1 MLSVAPRDI
10 ALPEHADPVQWSQVA
25 QPGGLRQV
33 RSARP
38 GHAANR
44 DPDVWDPSR
53 AAFRRTV
60 SGTPDRGMPVFP
72 IRRAEW
78 LAPQVRRLVVQAPRV
93 AKHHRPGHFVI
104 VRVRNG
110 GERIPLTIA
119 DSNPEAGL
127 ITLVVQVVGVTTE
140 LLGDLEVGEAILD
153 VAGPLGKP
161 TEIEKL
167 GHVVLVGGGVGTAVI
182 HPQAPALKEVGNT
195 VDAVIGGRTREY
207 VIYEEELGRYC
218 DHVYPCT
225 DDGSYGYN
233 GFVTGK
239 LEELL
244 DAESPKVDAVLT
256 AGPVPMM
263 KAVAGLTEP
272 YGVRTIASLNPIMVD
287 GTGMCGGCRV
297 TVGGEMKFACCDGPE
312 FDAHQVDFD
321 RLTDRLTIYR
331 AQERS
336 AWDRI
341 HDHPDCKLEEKR

>member
-1 MLSVAPRDI
+1 
-10 ALPEHADPVQWSQVA
+10 
-25 QPGGLRQV
+25 
-33 RSARP
+33 
-38 GHAANR
+38 
-44 DPDVWDPSR
+44 
-53 AAFRRTV
+53 
-60 SGTPDRGMPVFP
+60 MPVFS

-78 LAPQVRRLVVQAPRV
+78 LAPQVRRLVVEAPRV
-93 AKHHRPGHFVI
+93 AKHHRAGHFVI
-104 VRVRNG
+104 VRVREG

-119 DSNPEAGL
+119 DSDTEDGL
-127 ITLVVQVVGVTTE
+127 ITLVVQAVGLTTE
-140 LLGDLEVGEAILD
+140 LLCGLEAGDAILD

-182 HPQAPALKEVGNT
+182 HPQAAALKKVGNT

-207 VIYEEELGRYC
+207 VIYEEELGRHC

-244 DAESPKVDAVLT
+244 DAESPKVNAVLT

-263 KAVAGLTEP
+263 KAIARLTEP
-272 YGVRTIASLNPIMVD
+272 YGVKTLASLNPIMVD

-321 RLTDRLTIYR
+321 QLTDRLTIYR

-336 AWDRI
+336 ARDRI
-341 HDHPDCKLEEKR
+341 QEDTECKAKEKP